1 MSFLSHDY
9 QKERPVRTKHPLRS
23 WYKVLLLAVFSMP
36 VLFAPAQAKAE
47 TVTLPELLKEA
58 RENNPEIKAF
68 AERIKAREARA
79 SAEGRLDDPTLKIE
93 MEDLSK
99 DHPLNISPG
108 NAMLTRYTIAQ
119 MFPFPGKLPL
129 KEKIAMKEARVA
141 RSELDAKE
149 LEVAAMVKE
158 AYFEYSF
165 ITEAIKKTEEIRSL
179 LSQMAEIAG
188 TRYSTG
194 HVSQQDVIKVNF
206 ESSMIEN
213 DVITLDAERSIAGA
227 KLKSLLNRPQ
237 DSALGDPAPLSKE
250 KVAFD
255 TNELIRAALEKNP
268 ELKMLESDA
277 EANELGAELAKK
289 DYYPDFM
296 VGVAPIQRDGRFDS
310 YDLMFQINIPIWRG
324 KYKSRAD
331 EARFNAVFSR
341 TRLLSGKNTKGFE
354 VKSAALQVEAARRMT
369 ELFETS
375 LIPQVELSF
384 ESALRNY
391 SSGKTDFIALLD
403 TERELKKAR
412 IDYLKALLEY
422 RKKVAALE
430 KTVGADFTPAA
441 AKAPD
446 PGLARGEVR

>member
-1 MSFLSHDY
+1 M
-9 QKERPVRTKHPLRS
+9 R
-23 WYKVLLLAVFSMP
+23 
-36 VLFAPAQAKAE
+36 AKAE
-47 TVTLPELLKEA
+47 TITLPELLKEA

-108 NAMLTRYTIAQ
+108 NAMLTRYTVAQ

-129 KEKIAMKEARVA
+129 KEKIALKEARTA

-149 LEVAAMVKE
+149 LEIASMVKE
-158 AYFEYSF
+158 AFFDYSF
-165 ITEAIKKTEEIRSL
+165 ITEAIKRTVEIKGL

-213 DVITLDAERSIAGA
+213 DVITLEAEKGIAGA

-237 DSALGDPAPLSKE
+237 DSALGEAAPLSKE
-250 KVAFD
+250 KAAFD
-255 TNELIRAALEKNP
+255 AGELIKTALEKNP

-324 KYKSRAD
+324 KYRSRTD
-331 EARFNAVFSR
+331 EARSNAVFSR
-341 TRLLSGKNTKGFE
+341 TRLLSEKNTKGFE
-354 VKSAALQVEAARRMT
+354 VKSAALQVEAARRT
-369 ELFETS
+369 AELFETS

-430 KTVGADFTPAA
+430 KIVGSDFTPAA
-441 AKAPD
+441 AKAPE
-446 PGLARGEVR
+446 PGLAMGGAR